1 MNVTDP
7 ALILN
12 TPVGDT
18 SVGAAGGVMVTIDP
32 DVSHALEP
40 VSLTFRTLIMTV
52 PPLVFATKDV
62 TGEPSTVELALH
74 VAPPSYDACHSTEV
88 ETTDVFVRVTFTLVA
103 SDRSKLIADGADGAI
118 VIDAVGEYAP

>member
-1 MNVTDP
+1 
-7 ALILN
+7 
-12 TPVGDT
+12 
-18 SVGAAGGVMVTIDP
+18 MVTIDP

-88 ETTDVFVRVTFTLVA
+88 ATADVFASVTLTFVA
-103 SDRSKLIADGADGAI
+103 SARSKLMFDGADGDI
-118 VIDAVGEYAP
+118 VTDALGEYAPYAFLL